1 MKGHEAGAA
10 APVRRESAPSRSA
23 AGGRRR
29 MWAGLFS
36 TTGVL
41 MAGDLLVGALAYAG
55 AWLVRISLPL
65 PLTTDLLP
73 QERFG
78 AVSHYWLL
86 LAGSQ
91 LFMLYVFGLY
101 DDLRAQ
107 RYREVLAHLTSA
119 VAVQV
124 AVITSV
130 FYFTNGVFPRTVIL
144 VFGVF
149 NLASLTVWR
158 FAVRR
163 VLAGG
168 VRRVLVVAESL
179 AAALPL
185 AEEIGRSSWMGLE
198 VVGMAV
204 ADSGGE
210 AVPSAVPVLGSPDNA
225 RDLVIQHEVDE
236 IIFAS
241 RETWKDR
248 VFDGLS
254 RLQTERPLR
263 VAILPSVYE
272 IAIGRLRHINI
283 HDTPLIEIRRN
294 PNEPVAR
301 LLKRSFD
308 LALSLLCLVLFLPV
322 GLIIAAAIA
331 ITSPGPVFYLQE
343 RVGRGGRV
351 FRLIK
356 FRTMVPDAEKSSGEV
371 LAGPDDP
378 RITPVG
384 AVLRRFRLDEIPQF
398 LNVLKGDMS
407 FVGPRP
413 ERPGFVRQFSAELPG
428 YAERHKVKPG
438 MTGLAQVRGYYHT
451 TAENK
456 LRFDLAYIYNYS
468 FSLDLLILLET
479 LKVVL
484 TRRGT

>member
-1 MKGHEAGAA
+1 MKGHDAGAA
-10 APVRRESAPSRSA
+10 APAHRKPAPTVA
-23 AGGRRR
+23 AGGRR
-29 MWAGLFS
+29 MWAGLLS

-55 AWLVRISLPL
+55 AWLVRIWVPL

-78 AVSHYWLL
+78 VVSHYWPL

-107 RYREVLAHLTSA
+107 RYREVLAHLTLA

-124 AVITSV
+124 SAITSV
-130 FYFTNGVFPRTVIL
+130 FYFTNGVFPRSVIL
-144 VFGVF
+144 VFGF
-149 NLASLTVWR
+149 LNLASLTVWR
-158 FAVRR
+158 FGVKR
-163 VLAGG
+163 LIQEG
-168 VRRVLVVAESL
+168 VRRVLVVGESL
-179 AAALPL
+179 MSALPL
-185 AEEIGRSSWMGLE
+185 AEEIEKSSGMGFE
-198 VVGMAV
+198 FVGMAV
-204 ADSGGE
+204 GDPGVKPESL
-210 AVPSAVPVLGSPDNA
+210 PMPVLGSLEEV
-225 RDLVIQHEVDE
+225 RELVIKHEIDE

-254 RLQTERPLR
+254 RLQTEHPLR
-263 VAILPSVYE
+263 LAILPSVYE

-294 PNEPVAR
+294 PNEPVSR

-322 GLIIAAAIA
+322 GLVIAVVIA
-331 ITSPGPVFYLQE
+331 LTSPGPVFYLQE

-356 FRTMVPDAEKSSGEV
+356 FRTMVADAEKSSGEV

-413 ERPGFVRQFSAELPG
+413 ERPGFVRRFTEELPG

-479 LKVVL
+479 LKVIL
-484 TRRGT
+484 TRRGS